1 LVRYSRAGVSYALN
15 DSAGNVLIPTIPSA
29 YAEGVL
35 LGRYVTGDFTD
46 IDGGLGPSGTP
57 KIVYPMIFASDPEK
71 ALFDGVS
78 NGFLRLDGM
87 AKVTVNF
94 ASSLSAATVVDVIGY
109 CASQLNSDA
118 TGAVRSV
125 LVQ

>member
-1 LVRYSRAGVSYALN
+1 MSHCIPRATL
-15 DSAGNVLIPTIPSA
+15 PSG

-35 LGRYVTGDFTD
+35 LGRYATGDFTD
-46 IDGGLGPSGTP
+46 IDGGLGPSGTA
-57 KIVYPMIFASDPEK
+57 KTVYLLIFASDPEK

-78 NGFLRLDGM
+78 NGFLRLDGLS
-87 AKVTVNF
+87 KVTVTF
-94 ASSLSAATVVDVIGY
+94 ASSLSAANVVDFVGFV
-109 CASQLNSDA
+109 ASQLNSDA